1 VRGARIFFQLN
12 KFQRFLDQ
20 KYEAARLLITFE
32 GVISDS
38 QPLEIN
44 FLIQAAITG
53 DSDG

>member
-1 VRGARIFFQLN
+1 VRVRGARIFFQLYR
-12 KFQRFLDQ
+12 FQQFIDR

-38 QPLEIN
+38 QPLEMN

-53 DSDG
+53 DQ